1 MRGVQSGSL
10 TYEQFANI
18 IGGKREFPD
27 TKEDIMGAFHV
38 MGDKA
43 GTGKIDEKRMRAI
56 LTSFGS
62 KLSQEEVPRRPRPT
76 ARARVHFHRAA
87 LRQSAP
93 PGGRPC
99 EEGWGRGRG
108 REGGVQ
114 GVG

>member
-1 MRGVQSGSL
+1 VGGVQSGSL

-27 TKEDIMGAFHV
+27 TKEDIMGAFHA

-62 KLSQEEVPRRPRPT
+62 KLSQEEVSRRPRPT
-76 ARARVHFHRAA
+76 ARARARASPSSSTEA
-87 LRQSAP
+87 VCATRWTTL
-93 PGGRPC
+93 
-99 EEGWGRGRG
+99 
-108 REGGVQ
+108 
-114 GVG
+114 